1 MVTFVF
7 RGPTNIEEENIWKD
21 TSQLDIAKSYYFP
34 TTLFN
39 VYDDPFHALHP
50 IPQSLRKTLS
60 MSRIVPCWSPRL
72 IS

>member
-7 RGPTNIEEENIWKD
+7 RGPTNIEAINIWKD

-39 VYDDPFHALHP
+39 VYNPFHALHP

>member
-7 RGPTNIEEENIWKD
+7 RGPTNIEG
-21 TSQLDIAKSYYFP
+21 YYFP

-39 VYDDPFHALHP
+39 VYNPFHALQP

>member
-7 RGPTNIEEENIWKD
+7 RGPTNIEAENIWKD

-39 VYDDPFHALHP
+39 VYDPFHALHP
-50 IPQSLRKTLS
+50 IP
-60 MSRIVPCWSPRL
+60 
-72 IS
+72 